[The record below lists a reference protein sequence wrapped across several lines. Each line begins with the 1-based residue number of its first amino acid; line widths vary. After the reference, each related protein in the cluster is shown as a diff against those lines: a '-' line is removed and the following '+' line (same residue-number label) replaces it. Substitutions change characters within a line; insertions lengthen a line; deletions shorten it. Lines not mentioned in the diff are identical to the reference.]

1 MINAPDA
8 RARIETK
15 TGSYTSLFKVISYAD
30 LKTAYE
36 ILEMIEE
43 IDARNGKSQTAVDL
57 KREIRKFTH
66 APVSERRIIQDDGI
80 DGYTELLPLPARIK
94 SVDEAVSYF
103 EACECKPYYPA
114 AYDCTGQAFTAW
126 YKVFARRGRFWAY
139 HRVSVDV

>member
-1 MINAPDA
+1 MS
-8 RARIETK
+8 K

-30 LKTAYE
+30 LKTGYK

-43 IDARNGKSQTAVDL
+43 IDARNGRSQTAVDL

-94 SVDEAVSYF
+94 SVDEAVNYF
-103 EACECKPYYPA
+103 EACEYKPYYPA
-114 AYDCTGQAFTAW
+114 AYDCTVQAFTAW

-139 HRVSVDV
+139 HRVIVDV